1 MERKINGKINI
12 AFIEFKNKVM
22 EGIKEREPNMTSE
35 STWYKL
41 MEEIYKYPIPQL
53 TPDDFKKR
61 KRIKNVVPL
70 CDRCC
75 ALRSNLKQCTRRK
88 KNNSNYCG
96 THIKGRPHGEISN
109 LPTTVSKTKVNIWL
123 QEIKGI
129 KYYIDSNNN
138 VYNNYDIIN
147 NVENPRI
154 IAKYKR
160 QLDQYTIP
168 ELFES

>member
-12 AFIEFKNKVM
+12 AFIEFKNKIM
-22 EGIKEREPNMTSE
+22 KDIKTLQPEMTEDSD
-35 STWYKL
+35 WYKL
-41 MEEIYKYPIPQL
+41 IENIYNYPILQL
-53 TPDDFKKR
+53 TSDDFKKR
-61 KRIKNVVPL
+61 KRIKNIVPL

-96 THIKGRPHGEISN
+96 THDKGRPHGEISN
-109 LPTTVSKTKVNIWL
+109 LPTTVNKTKVNIWL

-129 KYYIDSNNN
+129 KYYIDDTNN

-154 IAKYKR
+154 IAKYQKK
-160 QLDQYTIP
+160 LDKYTIP
-168 ELFES
+168 ELFEK

>member
-12 AFIEFKNKVM
+12 AFIEFKNKIM
-22 EGIKEREPNMTSE
+22 KDIKTLQPEMTEDSD
-35 STWYKL
+35 WYKL
-41 MEEIYKYPIPQL
+41 IEGIYNYPILQL

-61 KRIKNVVPL
+61 KRIKNIVPL

-96 THIKGRPHGEISN
+96 THDKGRPHGEISN
-109 LPTTVSKTKVNIWL
+109 LPTTVNKTKVNIWL

-129 KYYIDSNNN
+129 KYYIDDSNN

-147 NVENPRI
+147 NAENPRI
-154 IAKYKR
+154 IAKYQKK
-160 QLDQYTIP
+160 LDEYTIP
-168 ELFES
+168 ELFEN